1 MSLKRRKIMIRKKVF
16 VVALLLLFS
25 VCFMYAH
32 DAAAQR
38 FPDRPIQLIVP
49 WGPGG
54 PSDLVARVVGDQL
67 GKELKTAVAILNKP
81 GAGGALGAAAAA
93 QAKKDGYTLM
103 VTTQAFYVTAVLQ
116 PKEVSYDI
124 ETTFEPLGR
133 VVETS
138 SVVQVKASAPWK
150 NLSELLTHIKKN
162 PKKLSCATSP
172 TGTIP
177 HFVWMRLNSLGYETN
192 GVVVQNDPE
201 GISYLSGGHVDLL
214 ILSVH
219 PSAPYLIDKSFRGL
233 AVTTE
238 KRVKYFPDIPTFAD
252 AGFPD
257 VGSFPTFVA
266 FYAPAGTPK
275 PVVETLTS
283 ALERAMKD
291 PAVLERLEKMHYSAE
306 YLPPAAFKQT
316 VKPFVSR
323 VRAMA
328 EKAGMIK

>member
-1 MSLKRRKIMIRKKVF
+1 MARTRVM
-16 VVALLLLFS
+16 LLVTAILIVLCLFG
-25 VCFMYAH
+25 VN
-32 DAAAQR
+32 DTTAQR
-38 FPDRPIQLIVP
+38 YPDRPVQLIVP

-67 GKELKTAVAILNKP
+67 GKELKTPVAILNKP

-103 VTTQAFYVTAVLQ
+103 VTTQAFYVTAILQ

-124 ETTFEPLGR
+124 DTTFEPLGR

-138 SVVQVKASAPWK
+138 AVVQVKNSAPWK
-150 NLSELLTHIKKN
+150 NLSDLLAHIKKN

-172 TGTIP
+172 IGTIP

-192 GVVVQNDPE
+192 GVVVQTDPE

-214 ILSVH
+214 ILSVN
-219 PSAPYLIDKSFRGL
+219 PSAPYLVDKSFRGL

-238 KRVKYFPDIPTFAD
+238 KRAKKFPDIPTFAE
-252 AGFPD
+252 AGYPD
-257 VGSFPTFVA
+257 VGAFPTFVS

-275 PVVETLTS
+275 PVIETLTA
-283 ALERAMKD
+283 ALQKAMND
-291 PAVLERLEKMHYSAE
+291 PGVMDRLEKMNYTAE
-306 YLPPAAFKQT
+306 YLPPAQFKQT
-316 VKPFVSR
+316 IPPFVSR

-328 EKAGMIK
+328 EKAGIIK

>member
-1 MSLKRRKIMIRKKVF
+1 MCRAKVVLMAMLVLLSF
-16 VVALLLLFS
+16 CYAGTPDAL
-25 VCFMYAH
+25 
-32 DAAAQR
+32 AQR
-38 FPDRPIQLIVP
+38 YPDRPIQLIVP

-67 GKELKTAVAILNKP
+67 GKELNTPVAILNKP

-93 QAKKDGYTLM
+93 QAKNDGYTLM
-103 VTTQAFYVTAVLQ
+103 VTTQAFYVTAILQ
-116 PKEVSYDI
+116 PKEVSYDV

-133 VVETS
+133 VVETGA
-138 SVVQVKASAPWK
+138 VVQVKSSAPWK
-150 NLSELLTHIKKN
+150 SLGELLAYVKAN
-162 PKKLSCATSP
+162 PKKLSCCIAP

-201 GISYLSGGHVDLL
+201 GISYLSGGHVDVL
-214 ILSVH
+214 ILSVN
-219 PSAPYLIDKSFRGL
+219 PVAPYLRDKSFRGL

-238 KRVKYFPDIPTFAD
+238 KKVKNFQDIPTFAE

-257 VGSFPTFVA
+257 IGSFPTFVS

-275 PVVETLTS
+275 EVADTLT
-283 ALERAMKD
+283 AGLQGAMKD
-291 PAVLERLEKMHYSAE
+291 PAVMERLEKMNYTAE
-306 YLPPAAFKQT
+306 YLSPAAFKQT
-316 VKPFVSR
+316 IPPFMSR

-328 EKAGMIK
+328 EKAGIIK

>member
-1 MSLKRRKIMIRKKVF
+1 MVRTR
-16 VVALLLLFS
+16 VVLIAIPIFFGF
-25 VCFMYAH
+25 CIIGARE
-32 DAAAQR
+32 APAQR
-38 FPDRPIQLIVP
+38 YPDRPIQLIVP

-67 GKELKTAVAILNKP
+67 GKELKTSVAVLNKP
-81 GAGGALGAAAAA
+81 GAGGALGAAFAA

-103 VTTQAFYVTAVLQ
+103 VTTQAFYVTAILQ

-133 VVETS
+133 VVETT
-138 SVVQVKASAPWK
+138 SVVQVKSGAPWK
-150 NLSELLTHIKKN
+150 NLGELLTHIKKN

-177 HFVWMRLNSLGYETN
+177 HFVWLRLNSLGYETN

-238 KRVKYFPDIPTFAD
+238 KRVKHFPDIPTFAD

-283 ALERAMKD
+283 ALERTMKD
-291 PAVLERLEKMHYSAE
+291 PGVLERLEKMHYSAE

-316 VKPFVSR
+316 IPPFVSR

-328 EKAGMIK
+328 EKAGVIK

>member
-1 MSLKRRKIMIRKKVF
+1 MGRKKMLIVG
-16 VVALLLLFS
+16 VLLLLGVGF
-25 VCFMYAH
+25 VGTGEIR
-32 DAAAQR
+32 AQR

-67 GKELKTAVAILNKP
+67 GKELKTPVAILNKP

-103 VTTQAFYVTAVLQ
+103 VTTQAFYVTAILQ

-138 SVVQVKASAPWK
+138 AVVQVKNSAPWK

-201 GISYLSGGHVDLL
+201 GISYLSGGHVDFL
-214 ILSVH
+214 ILSVN
-219 PSAPYLIDKSFRGL
+219 PTAPYLMDKSFRGL

-238 KRVKYFPDIPTFAD
+238 KRVKQFPDIQTFAD

-257 VGSFPTFVA
+257 IGSFPTFVA

-275 PVVETLTS
+275 PVVDTLTA

-291 PAVLERLEKMHYSAE
+291 PGVLERLEKMRYSAE
-306 YLPPAAFKQT
+306 YLSAAAFNET
-316 VKPFVSR
+316 VKRFVSH
-323 VRAMA
+323 VKEMA
-328 EKAGMIK
+328 EKAGIIK